1 MLPACG
7 RGPTGAAI
15 GGMKTRHRWLFSAVL
30 VQLAWLGGPVT
41 ARGAEVRQ
49 PGYNYDEAK
58 VPAYTLPDVLTGL
71 DGVKINDAKTWQ
83 TRRRPELLGLFADQ
97 MYGRTPTGKVAV
109 RVEQVRE
116 ELALDGLARRKQLR
130 LVFEGN
136 GVTRHVDV
144 LMYLPAKARGPVPA
158 FVGLNFNGN
167 HTVHSDPGIALP
179 TTWVRDDPKKGV
191 VGNRAT
197 DRTRGDQ
204 ATRWQVEKVVGRG
217 YAVVT
222 AYYGDI
228 FPDRADGRRD
238 SVTALFPGEPGAS
251 DWNAVGAWAWGLS
264 RIADYLI
271 GAGDID
277 ARGIA
282 VHGHSRLGKAALWA
296 GAQDER
302 FALVISND
310 SGEGGAALARRGF
323 GETTK
328 RINTV
333 FPHWFSGAF
342 KAYNDREAALPFDQH
357 ALLALVAPRPLYVAS
372 ATEDQWA
379 DPRGEYLSAHHS
391 GPVYALF
398 GKIGV
403 GGAEPPAPD
412 RPVGDV
418 VAYHLRTG
426 GHDITDY
433 DWARYLDF
441 ADRHFSKR

>member
-1 MLPACG
+1 
-7 RGPTGAAI
+7 
-15 GGMKTRHRWLFSAVL
+15 MKTRRRWFFSAIL
-30 VQLAWLGGPVT
+30 VQIAWLVGPAT
-41 ARGAEVRQ
+41 AQGAEVRHA
-49 PGYNYDEAK
+49 GFNYDEAK

-71 DGVKINDAKTWQ
+71 DSVKVNDVKTWQ

-144 LMYLPAKARGPVPA
+144 LMYLPAKAGGPVPA

-197 DRTRGDQ
+197 DRTRGVE
-204 ATRWQVEKVVGRG
+204 ASRWQVEKVVGRG

-238 SVTALFPGEPGAS
+238 SVTALFPGELGAS

-264 RIADYLI
+264 RIADYLV
-271 GAGDID
+271 GAGEID
-277 ARGIA
+277 ARRIA

-302 FALVISND
+302 S
-310 SGEGGAALARRGF
+310 
-323 GETTK
+323 
-328 RINTV
+328 NTV

-379 DPRGEYLSAHHS
+379 DPRGEYLAAHHA
-391 GPVYALF
+391 GPVYALL

-403 GGAEPPAPD
+403 GGAESPAPD

-426 GHDITDY
+426 GHDIMDY
-433 DWARYLDF
+433 DWARYLEF